1 MAGRPIT
8 RLRREGGPAP
18 AGPLD
23 WAQRA
28 RPGVLE
34 VNGGRPKASERTM
47 MDTLDDRRRR
57 ALETQEIDT
66 EIDESEDTASLR
78 ARRRRLDRLK
88 LDVEEQRLLK
98 IMEKS
103 LDGGGGD
110 SGVADVIREMNAAN
124 NANFDRM
131 LTLLRGN
138 TDQQSNRELQE
149 LKTLVQNLGTQIQ
162 QVAAAR
168 QSTDDPFGVNGA
180 MALLTA
186 SENLKS
192 KISENLPAPAPEP
205 GMSREQVLR
214 QIAIEEEAEIRRA
227 ELRERR
233 EDRDF
238 AREEARERAGTRRAR
253 LATAAGMV
261 EQYAGPV
268 LGAIMGSKVKDM
280 LAPNSN
286 GETELSTQVSPR
298 KAYQCPECGA
308 VNWADPAV
316 DIATCP
322 ACGVTVHP
330 FPRAS
335 APDDQ
340 PHHHHDDPVMSVLP
354 PDDDPDA

>member
-1 MAGRPIT
+1 
-8 RLRREGGPAP
+8 
-18 AGPLD
+18 
-23 WAQRA
+23 
-28 RPGVLE
+28 VLE
-34 VNGGRPKASERTM
+34 VNGGRPKPPTV
-47 MDTLDDRRRR
+47 MDTLDARRQR
-57 ALETQEIDT
+57 ALETQEIEG
-66 EIDESEDTASLR
+66 EIDESDETASLR
-78 ARRRRLDRLK
+78 SRRRRLDRLK

-103 LDGGGGD
+103 LASDGDQGGI
-110 SGVADVIREMNAAN
+110 ADVIREMNQAN

-138 TDQQSNRELQE
+138 ATDQSNRELQE
-149 LKTLVQNLGTQIQ
+149 LKGLVQNLAQQIQ
-162 QVAAAR
+162 AGATNR
-168 QSTDDPFGVNGA
+168 QSTDDPFGVSGA

-186 SENLKS
+186 SENLKQ
-192 KISENLPAPAPEP
+192 KITENLPAAAPEP
-205 GMSREQVLR
+205 GMNREQVLR

-280 LAPNSN
+280 LTPNQN

-308 VNWADPAV
+308 VNWADPAI

-322 ACGVTVHP
+322 SCGVTVHP
-330 FPRAS
+330 FPSS
-335 APDDQ
+335 AQQPSDDQ
-340 PHHHHDDPVMSVLP
+340 PHHHHGEPVMSVLP